1 MAEAGRREEAAL
13 KHHPNPHI
21 CREREIKIAAEG
33 EQREVAGEEEAED
46 DWR

>member
-1 MAEAGRREEAAL
+1 MQG
-13 KHHPNPHI
+13 
-21 CREREIKIAAEG
+21 EREIKIAAEG